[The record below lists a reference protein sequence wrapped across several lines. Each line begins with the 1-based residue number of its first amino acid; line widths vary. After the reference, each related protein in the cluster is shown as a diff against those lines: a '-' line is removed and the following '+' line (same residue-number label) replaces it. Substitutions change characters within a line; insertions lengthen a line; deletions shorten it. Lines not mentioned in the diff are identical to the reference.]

1 MATALLL
8 SLGAVSSAPMTPDE
22 MRVIDGDTIRI
33 GQQKPD
39 VRLVGFNVPETRR
52 AICEAERELGDK
64 ATRRLRDLVQS
75 SKLGF
80 EFVGCACQ
88 PAEKEHRPATTEG
101 VAALIKADGRDVGA
115 VLISE
120 KSSGAFCV
128 LTNTMSAYP

>member
-1 MATALLL
+1 MISRMTTVLMLLML
-8 SLGAVSSAPMTPDE
+8 SVGSVSAAPIASDE
-22 MRVIDGDTIRI
+22 VRVIDGDTIRI
-33 GQQKPD
+33 RQQRPD
-39 VRLVGFNVPETRR
+39 VRLVGFNAPETRR

-101 VAALIKADGRDVGA
+101 VAALSKQMV
-115 VLISE
+115 V
-120 KSSGAFCV
+120 
-128 LTNTMSAYP
+128 TSALS